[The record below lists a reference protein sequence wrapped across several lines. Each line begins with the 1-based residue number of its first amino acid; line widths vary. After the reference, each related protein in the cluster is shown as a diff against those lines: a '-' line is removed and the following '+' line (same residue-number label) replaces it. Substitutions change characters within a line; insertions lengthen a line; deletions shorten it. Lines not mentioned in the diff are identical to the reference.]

1 MCIKIK
7 TNNEEILKA
16 KFNDTI
22 AKIEGYLTEAKG
34 DISINTTYRASAVHN
49 RIEKIKDCFMNDLA
63 NLAKDLKTDD
73 DNA

>member
-49 RIEKIKDCFMNDLA
+49 RIEKIKDCFIKDLTQ
-63 NLAKDLKTDD
+63 LAKDLTIEE
-73 DNA
+73 

>member
-34 DISINTTYRASAVHN
+34 DISINTTYRASAVHA
-49 RIEKIKDCFMNDLA
+49 RIEKIKDCFIKDLTQ
-63 NLAKDLKTDD
+63 LAKDLTIEE
-73 DNA
+73 